1 MEKWEN
7 GVWQWTKGWMKVK
20 DWKNRGSHTKPI
32 GYGAAT

>member
-1 MEKWEN
+1 MRERSWLGNE
-7 GVWQWTKGWMKVK
+7 KGWMKVK